1 MFELGD
7 NFRYFYCSYPV
18 RFNMGIDGLCHIVT
32 SEAHMSPMNGD
43 VYVFVNKSRKQ
54 VKILRW
60 DTDGFL
66 LYQKRLAKGKFE
78 FPVFNEDTGCYELS
92 WDTFY
97 FIIRGIDSEST
108 KWHSRFVYK
117 GVRTTI

>member
-1 MFELGD
+1 
-7 NFRYFYCSYPV
+7 
-18 RFNMGIDGLCHIVT
+18 
-32 SEAHMSPMNGD
+32 MSPMNGD

-117 GVRTTI
+117 SVRTTI